1 MTKSSAPD
9 RLPTHQGLVLR
20 RLLEGVGLR
29 ERAHC
34 GSLTASGER
43 AGPPAVLLLV
53 VSDDA
58 GPVIGVHR
66 LLQHRGRG
74 VVTFSLRRLT
84 WECDALSW
92 GFRENGKRN
101 STPRGATDLGMGC
114 AAPNAVSVCDD
125 EEWSW
130 WSVMVHHF
138 GLWHCTFL
146 FRELAR
152 LLSTKPNAR
161 QS

>member
-74 VVTFSLRRLT
+74 GVTSLSAASHGSVT
-84 WECDALSW
+84 LSP
-92 GFRENGKRN
+92 GASGKMEKE
-101 STPRGATDLGMGC
+101 TQPLGVR
-114 AAPNAVSVCDD
+114 P
-125 EEWSW
+125 
-130 WSVMVHHF
+130 
-138 GLWHCTFL
+138 TY
-146 FRELAR
+146 
-152 LLSTKPNAR
+152 
-161 QS
+161 